1 MSVIEIEA
9 VEKRFGRVRALAGVS
24 LHLQQGSLNLVSGP
38 NGAGKSTLLRVIAAL
53 TRPTRGAVRVL
64 DHDLFSSAGAPCRRR
79 IGYLGPDAGLYGEL
93 TVEENLRFCARLR
106 GVPEAR
112 VGRQIT
118 ALGLGEVAGRRV
130 HALSTGFRRR
140 SGLAR
145 ALLGDPEVLLLD
157 EPWNGLDAEAAD
169 LLARLLTRAR
179 ARGTT
184 ALIAAHTVGA
194 YTGLFDHDLRMEDGR
209 LEPPGAA

>member
-1 MSVIEIEA
+1 MGSGNGVGARVGRKEDD
-9 VEKRFGRVRALAGVS
+9 RFLRGKGQYIGDIRLPKTREVAFVRASVA
-24 LHLQQGSLNLVSGP
+24 H
-38 NGAGKSTLLRVIAAL
+38 
-53 TRPTRGAVRVL
+53 
-64 DHDLFSSAGAPCRRR
+64 
-79 IGYLGPDAGLYGEL
+79 
-93 TVEENLRFCARLR
+93 ARLR

-179 ARGTT
+179 ARGAT